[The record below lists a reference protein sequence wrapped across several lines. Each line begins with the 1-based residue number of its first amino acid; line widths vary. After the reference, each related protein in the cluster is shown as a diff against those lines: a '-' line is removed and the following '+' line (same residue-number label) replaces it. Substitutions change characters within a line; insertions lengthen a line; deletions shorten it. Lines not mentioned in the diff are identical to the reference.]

1 MIAIK
6 IEVIIMHKKIIV
18 GIDTSEHSKKALNK
32 AIELTR
38 RDNSDLFV
46 FHSVLHK
53 MSEIRPALIGT
64 LDMGGAISYEIHQD
78 TVKRANDL
86 MKEVEEHLKK
96 EQINAETKL
105 VYDLGP
111 QYYIE
116 EQVKEKNIDLVVLGS
131 KGEHNMFTRTFIGTI
146 PEHVINHVNAD
157 VLVVK

>member
-1 MIAIK
+1 MY
-6 IEVIIMHKKIIV
+6 KKIIV

-32 AIELTR
+32 AIEWTR
-38 RDNSDLFV
+38 RDNSELYV

-64 LDMGGAISYEIHQD
+64 VDMGGAISYEIHQD
-78 TVKRANDL
+78 TVKKANEL

-96 EQINAETKL
+96 EQINAEIKL

-116 EQVKEKNIDLVVLGS
+116 EQVKEKNIDLVVLGC
-131 KGEHNMFTRTFIGTI
+131 KGEHNMLTRTFIGTI
-146 PEHVINHVNAD
+146 PEHVINHVDAD